1 MELSPK
7 ERHALVIG
15 ISPAPDNGGDTM
27 GEKDDG
33 KGEDEMEEAHG
44 AASNLAEAI
53 HSKDPAAIVEAFMH
67 LQECTEDM
75 EKPEEDGKD
84 DGDEEGESAE
94 A

>member
-15 ISPAPDNGGDTM
+15 ISPAPDNGSATL

-33 KGEDEMEEAHG
+33 KGESEMDEAHG

-53 HSKDPAAIVEAFMH
+53 HSKDPAAIVESFMH
-67 LQECTEDM
+67 LQSCTEDM
-75 EKPEEDGKD
+75 EEGDGKEETNED
-84 DGDEEGESAE
+84 DGGQAAE